1 MRRGTAIALGLTTLL
16 LLAGC
21 DHMAMSTHRAAI
33 PAHRVVDTPL
43 GPVLATNRG
52 ITLYTFA
59 NDTMPGMATC
69 TAACSTNW
77 PPLVAL
83 NDAVPTG
90 KWSVAQRP
98 DGLKQ
103 WAYDGKPLY
112 GWHEDKKAGDTMGE
126 GKLNGVWR
134 VARP

>member
-1 MRRGTAIALGLTTLL
+1 
-16 LLAGC
+16 
-21 DHMAMSTHRAAI
+21 MSAPRAAM

-43 GPVLATNRG
+43 GAVLATHRG
-52 ITLYTFA
+52 MTLYTFA
-59 NDTMPGMATC
+59 NDTTPGMAMC
-69 TAACSTNW
+69 RDACSANW

-90 KWSVAQRP
+90 KWSLVQRT

-112 GWHEDKKAGDTMGE
+112 GWHEDKKAGDTLGE
-126 GKLNGVWR
+126 GKLNGAWH